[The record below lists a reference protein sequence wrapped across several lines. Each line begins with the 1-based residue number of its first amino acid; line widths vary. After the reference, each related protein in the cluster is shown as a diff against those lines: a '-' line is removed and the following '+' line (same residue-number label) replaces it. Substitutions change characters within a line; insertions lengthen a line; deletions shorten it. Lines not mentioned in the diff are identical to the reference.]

1 MNFLKEYG
9 FYLRILQKK
18 SFSFFIR
25 LNVILLGCIIIASM
39 NHLDQNIRFT
49 FASFT
54 KGTTSFIG
62 NTTTT
67 TLWGC

>member
-1 MNFLKEYG
+1 M
-9 FYLRILQKK
+9 
-18 SFSFFIR
+18 
-25 LNVILLGCIIIASM
+25 GCIIIASM

-62 NTTTT
+62 TTTTT